1 MFDLQLWEA
10 LETYLKWFAETD
22 GSLLPLSAQL
32 VLIHQRSVL
41 LLFASMAL
49 LYSFQVADIF
59 VIRLANMVRFYRA
72 FMRTQQLIIC
82 TKPTPVYPIC
92 EGFFVI
98 FIGQVSWLRRSS

>member
-32 VLIHQRSVL
+32 VLIHQRSLL

-49 LYSFQVADIF
+49 LYSFQLADVF
-59 VIRLANMVRFYRA
+59 LTRLSNMVRFYRA
-72 FMRTQQLIIC
+72 FMHTQHLD
-82 TKPTPVYPIC
+82 
-92 EGFFVI
+92 
-98 FIGQVSWLRRSS
+98 SWM